1 MTTPATQH
9 KTASA
14 LRLRDRLSGRI
25 VAMSV
30 AVGLLVVVAASA
42 VAWDG
47 GVAGWEAST
56 LRWVNDWPD
65 WFEPPMW
72 ALQQVGVFMAPV
84 IGGLVIVW
92 FTRQWRFLVPFVL
105 VLPLKLG
112 IEKAVVKQLVER
124 ERPFVSLGS
133 DINVRGPAFEGL
145 SFPSGHSTTA
155 FALAIL
161 LIAFVAPRWRPVPLG
176 WAVIVAIA
184 RLCYGE
190 HNVLDVIAGAALG
203 TAFGMTLWYVF
214 LNPHVPVAAD
224 DLS

>member
-1 MTTPATQH
+1 MTTTKDQQAP
-9 KTASA
+9 SGA
-14 LRLRDRLSGRI
+14 LRLRHRLSGR
-25 VAMSV
+25 SV
-30 AVGLLVVVAASA
+30 ALGVVIGVATVLAASA

-56 LRWVNDWPD
+56 LRWINDWPD
-65 WFEPPMW
+65 WFELPMW
-72 ALQQVGVFMAPV
+72 ALQQPGVILSPMV
-84 IGGLVIVW
+84 GGLVIVW
-92 FTRQWRFLVPFVL
+92 FTRQWRFLIPFAL
-105 VLPLKLG
+105 VLPLKLT
-112 IEKAVVKQLVER
+112 IEKALIKQLVER

-161 LIAFVAPRWRPVPLG
+161 LSAFVPPRWRPVPLG
-176 WAVIVAIA
+176 WAVMVAIA
-184 RLCYGE
+184 RLYYGE

-203 TAFGMTLWYVF
+203 TTFAMTLWYVF

-224 DLS
+224 DVS